1 MLKGTGISDGI
12 GLGKA
17 IIYKSQK
24 IKLEKNKIKD
34 VTLEKEKFYKA
45 IKEVEKEIED
55 LLEKISGT
63 EKEIMQAYLLILQD
77 PNLIQKTI
85 EIIEKE
91 KWDAAYATEIGF
103 NEIIK
108 EFEKVDDT
116 YISERSK
123 DIEDM
128 KKKIIA
134 KIIGK
139 EEINL
144 SKVPSNTIL
153 VAKELST
160 SDIAKLDFKNI
171 EGIITEV
178 GGMNSHMAIMART
191 HEIPSSVGVNKITQ
205 NIKRNDVVAINGKT
219 GEIFVNP
226 SKKEYKNFEEIK
238 EKIKKEKNE
247 LENYKNQDSIT
258 KDGHEV
264 KVLANIGMPDDVK
277 IVIQNTA
284 EGVGLFRSEFLYM
297 NSENFPTENEQFEAY
312 KKVVLKL
319 KNKEVIIRTLDIGGD
334 KDLKYMKLPKEDN
347 PFLGYRAIR
356 ICLDD
361 INLFKVQLRA
371 ILKASAFGNMA
382 IMIPMISSLEE
393 LRKTKEI
400 INEVKEELREKK
412 IKFDENIKIGI
423 MIEIPAAALIANELA
438 KECDFFSIGTNDL
451 IQYTVAVERG
461 NKKIA
466 NLYTHFHPA
475 VIRLIKKAIEGAHKN
490 HILCGMCGEAAGD
503 ATFIPLLIGLGLD
516 EFSMNANKVL
526 NVRKLIRKLDFKECQ
541 KLADEVLKLATSDEV
556 EKLFVLMN
564 RLKAQGVG
572 IIFVTHFLEQVYAVC
587 DRITVLR
594 NGELVGEYETKDLP
608 RVMLVAKMMGK
619 DFDDLADIK
628 GDHKDKRITDAEP
641 VIEAK
646 GLSHKGT
653 IKPFDITINKGEV
666 IGLTGLLGSGRSEL
680 VRAIYGADKADTGTL
695 KVKGKEVKINTP
707 LDAMKLGMAYLP
719 EDRKAEGIIADLS
732 VRENIIIA
740 LQAKRGM
747 FHPLSKKEM
756 EDAADKYI
764 KLLQIKT
771 ASRETP
777 IKSLSGGNQQ
787 KVILGR
793 WLLTNPDYL
802 ILDEPTRGIDIGT
815 KTEIQKLVLDLADQ
829 GMAVTFI
836 SSEVE
841 EMLRT
846 CSRMAVLRDGQKVG
860 ELEEDE
866 LSQSGVMKAI
876 AGGDDK

>member
-17 IIYKSQK
+17 IIFKSQK

-144 SKVPSNTIL
+144 SKLPSNTIL

-205 NIKRNDVVAINGKT
+205 NIKQNDVVAINGKT

-423 MIEIPAAALIANELA
+423 MIEIPAAALIADELA

-503 ATFIPLLIGLGLD
+503 VTFIPLLIGLGLD

-526 NVRKLIRKLDFKECQ
+526 NVRKLIRNLDFKECK
-541 KLADEVLKLATSDEV
+541 KLADEVLKLATSEKV
-556 EKLFVLMN
+556 EKL
-564 RLKAQGVG
+564 
-572 IIFVTHFLEQVYAVC
+572 
-587 DRITVLR
+587 
-594 NGELVGEYETKDLP
+594 LV
-608 RVMLVAKMMGK
+608 
-619 DFDDLADIK
+619 
-628 GDHKDKRITDAEP
+628 
-641 VIEAK
+641 
-646 GLSHKGT
+646 
-653 IKPFDITINKGEV
+653 
-666 IGLTGLLGSGRSEL
+666 
-680 VRAIYGADKADTGTL
+680 
-695 KVKGKEVKINTP
+695 
-707 LDAMKLGMAYLP
+707 
-719 EDRKAEGIIADLS
+719 
-732 VRENIIIA
+732 
-740 LQAKRGM
+740 
-747 FHPLSKKEM
+747 
-756 EDAADKYI
+756 KY
-764 KLLQIKT
+764 
-771 ASRETP
+771 
-777 IKSLSGGNQQ
+777 
-787 KVILGR
+787 
-793 WLLTNPDYL
+793 
-802 ILDEPTRGIDIGT
+802 TRG
-815 KTEIQKLVLDLADQ
+815 
-829 GMAVTFI
+829 
-836 SSEVE
+836 SN
-841 EMLRT
+841 
-846 CSRMAVLRDGQKVG
+846 
-860 ELEEDE
+860 
-866 LSQSGVMKAI
+866 
-876 AGGDDK
+876 

>member
-17 IIYKSQK
+17 IILKSQK
-24 IKLEKNKIKD
+24 IKLEKNKIQD

-91 KWDAAYATEIGF
+91 KWNAAYATEIGF

-108 EFEKVDDT
+108 EFEKVDDP

-144 SKVPSNTIL
+144 SKLPSNTIL

-205 NIKRNDVVAINGKT
+205 NIKQNDVVAINGKT

-334 KDLKYMKLPKEDN
+334 KDLKYMKLSKEDN

-423 MIEIPAAALIANELA
+423 MIEIPAAALIADELA

-503 ATFIPLLIGLGLD
+503 VTFIPLLIGLGLD

-526 NVRKLIRKLDFKECQ
+526 NVRKLIRNLDFKECQ
-541 KLADEVLKLATSDEV
+541 KLADEVSKLATSDEV
-556 EKLFVLMN
+556 EKL
-564 RLKAQGVG
+564 
-572 IIFVTHFLEQVYAVC
+572 
-587 DRITVLR
+587 
-594 NGELVGEYETKDLP
+594 LV
-608 RVMLVAKMMGK
+608 
-619 DFDDLADIK
+619 
-628 GDHKDKRITDAEP
+628 
-641 VIEAK
+641 
-646 GLSHKGT
+646 
-653 IKPFDITINKGEV
+653 
-666 IGLTGLLGSGRSEL
+666 
-680 VRAIYGADKADTGTL
+680 
-695 KVKGKEVKINTP
+695 
-707 LDAMKLGMAYLP
+707 
-719 EDRKAEGIIADLS
+719 
-732 VRENIIIA
+732 
-740 LQAKRGM
+740 
-747 FHPLSKKEM
+747 
-756 EDAADKYI
+756 KY
-764 KLLQIKT
+764 
-771 ASRETP
+771 
-777 IKSLSGGNQQ
+777 
-787 KVILGR
+787 
-793 WLLTNPDYL
+793 
-802 ILDEPTRGIDIGT
+802 TRG
-815 KTEIQKLVLDLADQ
+815 
-829 GMAVTFI
+829 
-836 SSEVE
+836 SN
-841 EMLRT
+841 
-846 CSRMAVLRDGQKVG
+846 
-860 ELEEDE
+860 
-866 LSQSGVMKAI
+866 
-876 AGGDDK
+876 

>member
-17 IIYKSQK
+17 IIFKSQK
-24 IKLEKNKIKD
+24 IKLEKNKIQD

-144 SKVPSNTIL
+144 SKLPSNTIL

-205 NIKRNDVVAINGKT
+205 NIKQNDVVAINGKT

-226 SKKEYKNFEEIK
+226 SKKKYKNFEEIK

-371 ILKASAFGNMA
+371 ILKASAYGNVA

-423 MIEIPAAALIANELA
+423 MIEIPAAALIADELA

-503 ATFIPLLIGLGLD
+503 VTFIPLLIGLGLD

-556 EKLFVLMN
+556 EKL
-564 RLKAQGVG
+564 
-572 IIFVTHFLEQVYAVC
+572 
-587 DRITVLR
+587 
-594 NGELVGEYETKDLP
+594 LV
-608 RVMLVAKMMGK
+608 
-619 DFDDLADIK
+619 
-628 GDHKDKRITDAEP
+628 
-641 VIEAK
+641 
-646 GLSHKGT
+646 
-653 IKPFDITINKGEV
+653 
-666 IGLTGLLGSGRSEL
+666 
-680 VRAIYGADKADTGTL
+680 
-695 KVKGKEVKINTP
+695 
-707 LDAMKLGMAYLP
+707 
-719 EDRKAEGIIADLS
+719 
-732 VRENIIIA
+732 
-740 LQAKRGM
+740 
-747 FHPLSKKEM
+747 
-756 EDAADKYI
+756 KY
-764 KLLQIKT
+764 
-771 ASRETP
+771 
-777 IKSLSGGNQQ
+777 
-787 KVILGR
+787 
-793 WLLTNPDYL
+793 
-802 ILDEPTRGIDIGT
+802 TRG
-815 KTEIQKLVLDLADQ
+815 
-829 GMAVTFI
+829 
-836 SSEVE
+836 SN
-841 EMLRT
+841 
-846 CSRMAVLRDGQKVG
+846 
-860 ELEEDE
+860 
-866 LSQSGVMKAI
+866 
-876 AGGDDK
+876 

>member
-1 MLKGTGISDGI
+1 MLKGTGISDGV

-17 IIYKSQK
+17 IIFKSQK

-91 KWDAAYATEIGF
+91 KWDATYATEIGF

-144 SKVPSNTIL
+144 SKLPSNTIL

-205 NIKRNDVVAINGKT
+205 NIKQNDVVAINGKT

-334 KDLKYMKLPKEDN
+334 KDLKYMKLSKEDN

-371 ILKASAFGNMA
+371 ILKASAFGNVA

-423 MIEIPAAALIANELA
+423 MIEIPAAALIADELA

-503 ATFIPLLIGLGLD
+503 VTFIPLLIGLGLD

-556 EKLFVLMN
+556 EKL
-564 RLKAQGVG
+564 
-572 IIFVTHFLEQVYAVC
+572 
-587 DRITVLR
+587 
-594 NGELVGEYETKDLP
+594 LV
-608 RVMLVAKMMGK
+608 
-619 DFDDLADIK
+619 
-628 GDHKDKRITDAEP
+628 
-641 VIEAK
+641 
-646 GLSHKGT
+646 
-653 IKPFDITINKGEV
+653 
-666 IGLTGLLGSGRSEL
+666 
-680 VRAIYGADKADTGTL
+680 
-695 KVKGKEVKINTP
+695 
-707 LDAMKLGMAYLP
+707 
-719 EDRKAEGIIADLS
+719 
-732 VRENIIIA
+732 
-740 LQAKRGM
+740 
-747 FHPLSKKEM
+747 
-756 EDAADKYI
+756 KY
-764 KLLQIKT
+764 
-771 ASRETP
+771 
-777 IKSLSGGNQQ
+777 
-787 KVILGR
+787 
-793 WLLTNPDYL
+793 
-802 ILDEPTRGIDIGT
+802 TRG
-815 KTEIQKLVLDLADQ
+815 
-829 GMAVTFI
+829 
-836 SSEVE
+836 SN
-841 EMLRT
+841 
-846 CSRMAVLRDGQKVG
+846 
-860 ELEEDE
+860 
-866 LSQSGVMKAI
+866 
-876 AGGDDK
+876 

>member
-17 IIYKSQK
+17 IIFKSQK

-34 VTLEKEKFYKA
+34 VTLEKEKLYKA

-91 KWDAAYATEIGF
+91 KWNAAYATEIGF

-144 SKVPSNTIL
+144 SKLPSNTIL

-205 NIKRNDVVAINGKT
+205 NIKQNDVVAINGKT

-371 ILKASAFGNMA
+371 ILKASAYGNMA

-423 MIEIPAAALIANELA
+423 MIEIPAAALIADELA

-475 VIRLIKKAIEGAHKN
+475 VIRLIKKTIDGAHKS
-490 HILCGMCGEAAGD
+490 HIMCGMCGEAAGD
-503 ATFIPLLIGLGLD
+503 VTFIPLLIGLGLD

-556 EKLFVLMN
+556 EKL
-564 RLKAQGVG
+564 
-572 IIFVTHFLEQVYAVC
+572 
-587 DRITVLR
+587 
-594 NGELVGEYETKDLP
+594 LV
-608 RVMLVAKMMGK
+608 
-619 DFDDLADIK
+619 
-628 GDHKDKRITDAEP
+628 
-641 VIEAK
+641 
-646 GLSHKGT
+646 
-653 IKPFDITINKGEV
+653 
-666 IGLTGLLGSGRSEL
+666 
-680 VRAIYGADKADTGTL
+680 
-695 KVKGKEVKINTP
+695 
-707 LDAMKLGMAYLP
+707 
-719 EDRKAEGIIADLS
+719 
-732 VRENIIIA
+732 
-740 LQAKRGM
+740 
-747 FHPLSKKEM
+747 
-756 EDAADKYI
+756 KY
-764 KLLQIKT
+764 
-771 ASRETP
+771 
-777 IKSLSGGNQQ
+777 
-787 KVILGR
+787 
-793 WLLTNPDYL
+793 
-802 ILDEPTRGIDIGT
+802 TRG
-815 KTEIQKLVLDLADQ
+815 
-829 GMAVTFI
+829 
-836 SSEVE
+836 SN
-841 EMLRT
+841 
-846 CSRMAVLRDGQKVG
+846 
-860 ELEEDE
+860 
-866 LSQSGVMKAI
+866 
-876 AGGDDK
+876 

>member
-17 IIYKSQK
+17 IIFKSQK

-144 SKVPSNTIL
+144 SKLPSNTIL

-205 NIKRNDVVAINGKT
+205 NIKQNDVVAINGKT

-423 MIEIPAAALIANELA
+423 MIEIPAAALIADELA

-503 ATFIPLLIGLGLD
+503 VTFIPLLIGLGLD

-556 EKLFVLMN
+556 EKL
-564 RLKAQGVG
+564 
-572 IIFVTHFLEQVYAVC
+572 
-587 DRITVLR
+587 
-594 NGELVGEYETKDLP
+594 LV
-608 RVMLVAKMMGK
+608 
-619 DFDDLADIK
+619 
-628 GDHKDKRITDAEP
+628 
-641 VIEAK
+641 
-646 GLSHKGT
+646 
-653 IKPFDITINKGEV
+653 
-666 IGLTGLLGSGRSEL
+666 
-680 VRAIYGADKADTGTL
+680 
-695 KVKGKEVKINTP
+695 
-707 LDAMKLGMAYLP
+707 
-719 EDRKAEGIIADLS
+719 
-732 VRENIIIA
+732 
-740 LQAKRGM
+740 
-747 FHPLSKKEM
+747 
-756 EDAADKYI
+756 KY
-764 KLLQIKT
+764 
-771 ASRETP
+771 
-777 IKSLSGGNQQ
+777 
-787 KVILGR
+787 
-793 WLLTNPDYL
+793 
-802 ILDEPTRGIDIGT
+802 TRG
-815 KTEIQKLVLDLADQ
+815 
-829 GMAVTFI
+829 
-836 SSEVE
+836 SN
-841 EMLRT
+841 
-846 CSRMAVLRDGQKVG
+846 
-860 ELEEDE
+860 
-866 LSQSGVMKAI
+866 
-876 AGGDDK
+876 

>member
-17 IIYKSQK
+17 IIFKSQK
-24 IKLEKNKIKD
+24 IKLEKNKIQD

-91 KWDAAYATEIGF
+91 KWNAAYATEIGF

-108 EFEKVDDT
+108 EFEKVDDP

-144 SKVPSNTIL
+144 SKLPSNTIL

-205 NIKRNDVVAINGKT
+205 NIKQNDVVAINGKT

-371 ILKASAFGNMA
+371 ILKASAFGNVA

-423 MIEIPAAALIANELA
+423 MIEIPAAALIADELA

-503 ATFIPLLIGLGLD
+503 VTFIPLLIGLGLD

-556 EKLFVLMN
+556 EKL
-564 RLKAQGVG
+564 
-572 IIFVTHFLEQVYAVC
+572 
-587 DRITVLR
+587 
-594 NGELVGEYETKDLP
+594 LV
-608 RVMLVAKMMGK
+608 
-619 DFDDLADIK
+619 
-628 GDHKDKRITDAEP
+628 
-641 VIEAK
+641 
-646 GLSHKGT
+646 
-653 IKPFDITINKGEV
+653 
-666 IGLTGLLGSGRSEL
+666 
-680 VRAIYGADKADTGTL
+680 
-695 KVKGKEVKINTP
+695 
-707 LDAMKLGMAYLP
+707 
-719 EDRKAEGIIADLS
+719 
-732 VRENIIIA
+732 
-740 LQAKRGM
+740 
-747 FHPLSKKEM
+747 
-756 EDAADKYI
+756 KY
-764 KLLQIKT
+764 
-771 ASRETP
+771 
-777 IKSLSGGNQQ
+777 
-787 KVILGR
+787 
-793 WLLTNPDYL
+793 
-802 ILDEPTRGIDIGT
+802 TRG
-815 KTEIQKLVLDLADQ
+815 
-829 GMAVTFI
+829 
-836 SSEVE
+836 SN
-841 EMLRT
+841 
-846 CSRMAVLRDGQKVG
+846 
-860 ELEEDE
+860 
-866 LSQSGVMKAI
+866 
-876 AGGDDK
+876 

>member
-17 IIYKSQK
+17 IIFKSQK

-45 IKEVEKEIED
+45 IKEVEKEIEN

-144 SKVPSNTIL
+144 SKLPSNTIL

-205 NIKRNDVVAINGKT
+205 NIKQNDVVAINGKT

-423 MIEIPAAALIANELA
+423 MIEIPAAALIADELA

-503 ATFIPLLIGLGLD
+503 VTFIPLLIGLGLD

-526 NVRKLIRKLDFKECQ
+526 NVRKLIRNLDFKECQ
-541 KLADEVLKLATSDEV
+541 KLADEVSKLATSDEV
-556 EKLFVLMN
+556 EKL
-564 RLKAQGVG
+564 
-572 IIFVTHFLEQVYAVC
+572 
-587 DRITVLR
+587 
-594 NGELVGEYETKDLP
+594 LV
-608 RVMLVAKMMGK
+608 
-619 DFDDLADIK
+619 
-628 GDHKDKRITDAEP
+628 
-641 VIEAK
+641 
-646 GLSHKGT
+646 
-653 IKPFDITINKGEV
+653 
-666 IGLTGLLGSGRSEL
+666 
-680 VRAIYGADKADTGTL
+680 
-695 KVKGKEVKINTP
+695 
-707 LDAMKLGMAYLP
+707 
-719 EDRKAEGIIADLS
+719 
-732 VRENIIIA
+732 
-740 LQAKRGM
+740 
-747 FHPLSKKEM
+747 
-756 EDAADKYI
+756 KY
-764 KLLQIKT
+764 
-771 ASRETP
+771 
-777 IKSLSGGNQQ
+777 
-787 KVILGR
+787 
-793 WLLTNPDYL
+793 
-802 ILDEPTRGIDIGT
+802 TRG
-815 KTEIQKLVLDLADQ
+815 
-829 GMAVTFI
+829 
-836 SSEVE
+836 SN
-841 EMLRT
+841 
-846 CSRMAVLRDGQKVG
+846 
-860 ELEEDE
+860 
-866 LSQSGVMKAI
+866 
-876 AGGDDK
+876 

>member
-1 MLKGTGISDGI
+1 MLKGTGISDGV

-17 IIYKSQK
+17 IIFKSQK

-144 SKVPSNTIL
+144 SKLPSNTIL

-205 NIKRNDVVAINGKT
+205 NIKQNDVVAINGKT

-238 EKIKKEKNE
+238 EKIKKEKKE

-423 MIEIPAAALIANELA
+423 MIEIPAAALIADELA

-503 ATFIPLLIGLGLD
+503 VTFIPLLIGLGLD

-556 EKLFVLMN
+556 EKL
-564 RLKAQGVG
+564 
-572 IIFVTHFLEQVYAVC
+572 
-587 DRITVLR
+587 
-594 NGELVGEYETKDLP
+594 LV
-608 RVMLVAKMMGK
+608 
-619 DFDDLADIK
+619 
-628 GDHKDKRITDAEP
+628 
-641 VIEAK
+641 
-646 GLSHKGT
+646 
-653 IKPFDITINKGEV
+653 
-666 IGLTGLLGSGRSEL
+666 
-680 VRAIYGADKADTGTL
+680 
-695 KVKGKEVKINTP
+695 
-707 LDAMKLGMAYLP
+707 
-719 EDRKAEGIIADLS
+719 
-732 VRENIIIA
+732 
-740 LQAKRGM
+740 
-747 FHPLSKKEM
+747 
-756 EDAADKYI
+756 KY
-764 KLLQIKT
+764 
-771 ASRETP
+771 
-777 IKSLSGGNQQ
+777 
-787 KVILGR
+787 
-793 WLLTNPDYL
+793 
-802 ILDEPTRGIDIGT
+802 TRG
-815 KTEIQKLVLDLADQ
+815 
-829 GMAVTFI
+829 
-836 SSEVE
+836 SN
-841 EMLRT
+841 
-846 CSRMAVLRDGQKVG
+846 
-860 ELEEDE
+860 
-866 LSQSGVMKAI
+866 
-876 AGGDDK
+876 

>member
-17 IIYKSQK
+17 IIFKSQK

-55 LLEKISGT
+55 LLKKISGT

-144 SKVPSNTIL
+144 SKLPSNTIL

-205 NIKRNDVVAINGKT
+205 NIKQNDVVAINGKT

-264 KVLANIGMPDDVK
+264 KVLANIGMPDDAK

-371 ILKASAFGNMA
+371 ILKASAYGNVA

-423 MIEIPAAALIANELA
+423 MIEIPAAALIADELA

-503 ATFIPLLIGLGLD
+503 VTFIPLLIGLGLD

-556 EKLFVLMN
+556 EKL
-564 RLKAQGVG
+564 
-572 IIFVTHFLEQVYAVC
+572 
-587 DRITVLR
+587 
-594 NGELVGEYETKDLP
+594 LV
-608 RVMLVAKMMGK
+608 
-619 DFDDLADIK
+619 
-628 GDHKDKRITDAEP
+628 
-641 VIEAK
+641 
-646 GLSHKGT
+646 
-653 IKPFDITINKGEV
+653 
-666 IGLTGLLGSGRSEL
+666 
-680 VRAIYGADKADTGTL
+680 
-695 KVKGKEVKINTP
+695 
-707 LDAMKLGMAYLP
+707 
-719 EDRKAEGIIADLS
+719 
-732 VRENIIIA
+732 
-740 LQAKRGM
+740 
-747 FHPLSKKEM
+747 
-756 EDAADKYI
+756 KY
-764 KLLQIKT
+764 
-771 ASRETP
+771 
-777 IKSLSGGNQQ
+777 
-787 KVILGR
+787 
-793 WLLTNPDYL
+793 
-802 ILDEPTRGIDIGT
+802 TRG
-815 KTEIQKLVLDLADQ
+815 
-829 GMAVTFI
+829 
-836 SSEVE
+836 SN
-841 EMLRT
+841 
-846 CSRMAVLRDGQKVG
+846 
-860 ELEEDE
+860 
-866 LSQSGVMKAI
+866 
-876 AGGDDK
+876 